1 MRQSHLPPSSAVET
15 LPQVM
20 QIAWPFWA
28 FGRHLN
34 HGITTRLGLWLC
46 GQIADGTNARG
57 PWEMRPA
64 QRITAPGLNGC
75 ER

>member
-1 MRQSHLPPSSAVET
+1 MRRSHLPPSST
-15 LPQVM
+15 Q
-20 QIAWPFWA
+20 
-28 FGRHLN
+28 LN
-34 HGITTRLGLWLC
+34 HGIVTKLGLWLC

-64 QRITAPGLNGC
+64 QRITATGLSGC